1 MSDTRAVP
9 QVDCRYFNGYKPCGR
24 SEQCT
29 ASCEKK
35 EIVTTHLLL
44 IHLGALGAVVRSTAL
59 LPAIRRRYPHSHIT
73 WVTDRPADRLLA
85 GHPLVDRVVVG
96 DHDGVLELRAMS
108 FDVALVVDKSLR
120 ASGILASTSADLVL
134 GFKAESNGAIVPANP
149 EARELWEIG
158 LSDHVKFHLNRKT
171 ETQLIHEALDLGPWQ
186 RDPYSLHLTPEE
198 HGQVSLRRKEWGK
211 GHRAII
217 GINTG
222 CAATLPAKK
231 LSVAGHVELISRL
244 LVESNGISIVLLG
257 GREDAARNFEITCG
271 VFKRT
276 GKAVIESPTEGGL
289 RDGLVSVAACDV
301 VISGD
306 SLGMHMAIAMGLPV
320 VAWFGPSCAH
330 EIDLYDR
337 GVAIQTKATCSPCW
351 KRHCPKQ
358 AAKETMCYDQI
369 DWTEMVNAVYALLS
383 DSHSANR
390 LPGRY
395 TSIDPSGSS
404 ASR

>member
-1 MSDTRAVP
+1 MSDAHSVP

-24 SEQCT
+24 SEECT
-29 ASCEKK
+29 AACEKK
-35 EIVTTHLLL
+35 EPVGTRVLL

-59 LPAIRRRYPHSHIT
+59 LPAIRRRYPQSHIT
-73 WVTDRPADRLLA
+73 WVTDRPADRLLT
-85 GHPLVDRVVVG
+85 GHPLVDRVVVN
-96 DHDGVLELRAMS
+96 DHDGLLELRAMS

-134 GFKAESNGAIVPANP
+134 GFKAEENGAIVPANP
-149 EARELWEIG
+149 EAQELWKIG
-158 LSDHVKFHLNRKT
+158 LSDHVKFHVNRKT
-171 ETQLIHEALDLGPWQ
+171 ETQLIHEALNLGPWQ
-186 RDPYSLHLTPEE
+186 RDPYSLHLAAEE
-198 HGQVSLRRKEWGK
+198 QKQVSLRRSEWGK
-211 GHRAII
+211 GSRAII

-231 LSVAGHVELISRL
+231 LSVAGHIELISRL
-244 LVESNGISIVLLG
+244 LAESMGVSIVLLG
-257 GREDAARNFEITCG
+257 GREDTARNFEITCG

-276 GKAVIESPTEGGL
+276 GKAIIESPTESGL
-289 RDGLVSVAACDV
+289 RDGLVSVASCDV
-301 VISGD
+301 VVSGD

-330 EIDLYDR
+330 EIDLYGR
-337 GVAIQTKATCSPCW
+337 GIAIQTKATCSPCW
-351 KRHCPKQ
+351 KRHCPKE

-383 DSHSANR
+383 DSHSTNR

-395 TSIDPSGSS
+395 TSVDSTGSG